1 MRKKLISILVCA
13 MIGIMMIGCGS
24 SDKDDAGK
32 TNGKT
37 EGKAD
42 VQDEKQTIDKDFSL
56 QMTDSYTFTDPQDF
70 EFDQRHVL
78 VGDENSKLL
87 SDMGNMGYKALK
99 MYDIIYSNGGSPVA
113 EYQYFVTPDEES
125 AASLAQFYT
134 SQGQKITQE
143 GSVLYATVDGD
154 TLEGSI
160 ISLAGT
166 GAIADETLEAYIE
179 MMKSFNGLVDYE

>member
-113 EYQYFVTPDEES
+113 EYQYFVTLDEES